1 MLDYLDRARDM
12 TKMNTLHKNKLKRL
26 LAMMLRWAEK
36 DKEQF
41 IGAKYNT
48 WKKEFK
54 YVTGLD
60 LKLDMKYATSL
71 SRIHMI
77 ECNKLFREYRC

>member
-12 TKMNTLHKNKLKRL
+12 SKMNARHKKKLKSL
-26 LAMMLRWAEK
+26 MAMMLRWAER

-54 YVTGLD
+54 YVVGLD
-60 LKLDMKYATSL
+60 SKLDMKYSTSL
-71 SRIHMI
+71 PRIHMI
-77 ECNKLFREYRC
+77 ECNKLFKEYRC

>member
-1 MLDYLDRARDM
+1 M
-12 TKMNTLHKNKLKRL
+12 TNQRERLKSL
-26 LAMMLRWAEK
+26 MAIMLRWAEI
-36 DKEQF
+36 DKKRF
-41 IGAKYNT
+41 VGAVYNT

-54 YVTGLD
+54 YVVGLD
-60 LKLDMKYATSL
+60 MKLDMKYATSL

>member
-1 MLDYLDRARDM
+1 MI
-12 TKMNTLHKNKLKRL
+12 KNKQHTKLKRL
-26 LAMMLRWAEK
+26 QQMMVRWAEQNSLGGP
-36 DKEQF
+36 EQRF
-41 IGAKYNT
+41 IGNI

-54 YVTGLD
+54 YVLE
-60 LKLDMKYATSL
+60 LENIIKYSSL

>member
-12 TKMNTLHKNKLKRL
+12 TKMNTLHRKKLKSL

-36 DKEQF
+36 DKKQF
-41 IGAKYNT
+41 VGAKYNT

>member
-1 MLDYLDRARDM
+1 M
-12 TKMNTLHKNKLKRL
+12 TNQRERLKSL
-26 LAMMLRWAEK
+26 MAIMLRWAEI
-36 DKEQF
+36 DKGRF
-41 IGAKYNT
+41 VGAEYNK

-54 YVTGLD
+54 YVVGLD
-60 LKLDMKYATSL
+60 MKLDMKYATSL

>member
-1 MLDYLDRARDM
+1 MV
-12 TKMNTLHKNKLKRL
+12 
-26 LAMMLRWAEK
+26 MMVRWAEQNK
-36 DKEQF
+36 QKF
-41 IGAKYNT
+41 IADGV

-54 YVTGLD
+54 YV
-60 LKLDMKYATSL
+60 LKLENKTSL

>member
-1 MLDYLDRARDM
+1 M
-12 TKMNTLHKNKLKRL
+12 TKNKQHTKLKSL
-26 LAMMLRWAEK
+26 QQMMVRWAEQNK
-36 DKEQF
+36 QRFVGD
-41 IGAKYNT
+41 T

-54 YVTGLD
+54 YVLE
-60 LKLDMKYATSL
+60 LENKTSL

>member
-1 MLDYLDRARDM
+1 M
-12 TKMNTLHKNKLKRL
+12 TNTKQRERLKSL

-36 DKEQF
+36 DKKRF
-41 IGAKYNT
+41 VGAVYNT

-54 YVTGLD
+54 YVIRLENKQENGV
-60 LKLDMKYATSL
+60 MESL

-77 ECNKLFREYRC
+77 ECNKLFKEYRC

>member
-36 DKEQF
+36 DKKQF
-41 IGAKYNT
+41 VGAKYNT

>member
-1 MLDYLDRARDM
+1 M
-12 TKMNTLHKNKLKRL
+12 TNTKQRERLKSL

-36 DKEQF
+36 DKKQF
-41 IGAKYNT
+41 VGAKYNT

>member
-1 MLDYLDRARDM
+1 
-12 TKMNTLHKNKLKRL
+12 
-26 LAMMLRWAEK
+26 MMVRWAERHK
-36 DKEQF
+36 QKF
-41 IGAKYNT
+41 IGDVYGV

-54 YVTGLD
+54 YVLE
-60 LKLDMKYATSL
+60 LENKTSL

>member
-1 MLDYLDRARDM
+1 M
-12 TKMNTLHKNKLKRL
+12 TNTKQRERLKSL

-36 DKEQF
+36 DKKQF
-41 IGAKYNT
+41 VGAKYNT

-54 YVTGLD
+54 YVIRLENKQENGV
-60 LKLDMKYATSL
+60 MESL

-77 ECNKLFREYRC
+77 ECNKLFKEYRC

>member
-1 MLDYLDRARDM
+1 M
-12 TKMNTLHKNKLKRL
+12 TKNKQHTKLKSL
-26 LAMMLRWAEK
+26 QQMMVRWAERHK
-36 DKEQF
+36 QKF
-41 IGAKYNT
+41 IGDVYGV

-54 YVTGLD
+54 YVLE
-60 LKLDMKYATSL
+60 LENKTSL